1 MKLVS
6 CRHIDIAN
14 LKGAVVTNTNGA
26 EFYVLGFEVD
36 VESHTINIVMQPTD
50 GSGPV
55 GLLWDHIK
63 DWTIAL
69 QPIHWLNDIL
79 TITK

>member
-6 CRHIDIAN
+6 SRHIDIAN
-14 LKGAVVTNTNGA
+14 LKGAVVTSTNGA